1 MYGSVPYFFLK
12 IVSLRRLEHSEE
24 LTSQT
29 IKKAN
34 WAQFLKRKRTKNTRR
49 YFVRDHLRTVLH
61 NSDCYFELTT
71 CFPDE
76 FKPLISPKMVLK
88 DDIFTLFLKTF
99 QMLTLPNTTF
109 WTAEFQFPMQKNTS
123 KFFKFCLAKKKF
135 NLTVNFGFS

>member
-1 MYGSVPYFFLK
+1 MVLLVWLSPIFLSK
-12 IVSLRRLEHSEE
+12 NSFSASFRTFQR
-24 LTSQT
+24 TNFADYK
-29 IKKAN
+29 KKAN

-88 DDIFTLFLKTF
+88 DDILTLFLKTF

-109 WTAEFQFPMQKNTS
+109 WTAEFQFPMQK
-123 KFFKFCLAKKKF
+123 KY
-135 NLTVNFGFS
+135 LTIF

>member
-12 IVSLRRLEHSEE
+12 IVSLRRLEHSKE

-88 DDIFTLFLKTF
+88 DDILTLFLKTF

-109 WTAEFQFPMQKNTS
+109 WTAEFQFPMQKKIPLS
-123 KFFKFCLAKKKF
+123 REKKVKS
-135 NLTVNFGFS
+135 NR

>member
-12 IVSLRRLEHSEE
+12 IVSLRRLEHSKE

-88 DDIFTLFLKTF
+88 DDILTLFLKTF

-109 WTAEFQFPMQKNTS
+109 WTAEFQFPMQKKYLTIFLNFVS
-123 KFFKFCLAKKKF
+123 RKKS
-135 NLTVNFGFS
+135 LI

>member
-12 IVSLRRLEHSEE
+12 IVSLRRLEHSKE

-88 DDIFTLFLKTF
+88 DDILTLFLETF
-99 QMLTLPNTTF
+99 QILTLPNTTF
-109 WTAEFQFPMQKNTS
+109 WTAEFQFPKQK
-123 KFFKFCLAKKKF
+123 KYLAIFKILSREKKVKS
-135 NLTVNFGFS
+135 NR

>member
-12 IVSLRRLEHSEE
+12 IVSLRRLEHSKE

-109 WTAEFQFPMQKNTS
+109 WTAEFQFPMQKKYLTIFQILS
-123 KFFKFCLAKKKF
+123 REKK
-135 NLTVNFGFS
+135 V

>member
-12 IVSLRRLEHSEE
+12 IVSLRRLEHSKE

-88 DDIFTLFLKTF
+88 DDIFTLLLKTF

-109 WTAEFQFPMQKNTS
+109 WTAEFQFPMQKKYLTIFQILS
-123 KFFKFCLAKKKF
+123 REKK
-135 NLTVNFGFS
+135 V

>member
-12 IVSLRRLEHSEE
+12 IVSLRRLEHSKE

-88 DDIFTLFLKTF
+88 DDILTLFLKTF

-109 WTAEFQFPMQKNTS
+109 WTAEFQFPMQKKIPHNFLNFVS
-123 KFFKFCLAKKKF
+123 RKK
-135 NLTVNFGFS
+135 S

>member
-88 DDIFTLFLKTF
+88 DDILTLFLETF
-99 QMLTLPNTTF
+99 QILTLPNTTF
-109 WTAEFQFPMQKNTS
+109 WTAEFQFPMQKKYLTI
-123 KFFKFCLAKKKF
+123 FKILSREKKVKS
-135 NLTVNFGFS
+135 NR

>member
-34 WAQFLKRKRTKNTRR
+34 WAQFLKRKRAKNTRR

-88 DDIFTLFLKTF
+88 DDILTLFLETF
-99 QMLTLPNTTF
+99 QILTLPNTTF
-109 WTAEFQFPMQKNTS
+109 WTAEFQFPMQKKYLTI
-123 KFFKFCLAKKKF
+123 FKILSREKKVKS
-135 NLTVNFGFS
+135 NR